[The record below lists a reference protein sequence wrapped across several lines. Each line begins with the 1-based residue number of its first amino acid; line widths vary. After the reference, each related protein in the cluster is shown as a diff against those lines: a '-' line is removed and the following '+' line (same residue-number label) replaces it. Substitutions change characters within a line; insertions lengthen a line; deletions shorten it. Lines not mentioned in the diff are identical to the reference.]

1 MTETDTIFQN
11 APLHPS
17 VRNAGDTMPSMT
29 KFAVLLLALLSFGG
43 AAVAQEYSEDPYE
56 FILAKLAADDGRFE
70 EALSR
75 LDKLAQKNP
84 DNAVLRF
91 ERAMIM
97 LDASRG
103 GDAEAEL
110 RKVVAIQPNF
120 YDAERI
126 LGRLLLD
133 RSANDRAK
141 VDEALTHLQA
151 AFRINPDDLVTGM
164 AISQILL
171 STARNA
177 EAEKVLATMLERAP
191 DQRALNFTYAQVLT
205 KLGRGDESRKY
216 LERAVEVDPTFG
228 NAIMQL
234 IDIYQKS
241 NEFDRAAEVLQPLI
255 NDEPA
260 NLDLQRQQALF
271 YLRGR
276 QPEKAR
282 AAFKS
287 LVEADPKD
295 ARSLYYLAEALTD
308 LEQYEESDKI
318 YRQLLEKTPDDADL
332 LASFGL
338 SQIGQK
344 KLDDAAK
351 TFELLLKQ
359 ADVPEN
365 LQVLGRTQLAY
376 IALQRG
382 QYAAAIEAARP
393 QLVFKDR
400 VNAQA
405 VNIAL
410 DAMKRQKRYTDAI
423 ALLQPL
429 VDKFASDPYVNARYV
444 EMLARA
450 GEKDRARVAA
460 ATQTKFGVKNTIAAA
475 EAFVQAEQ
483 FDVALGVIGDAVRN
497 KPEELDLQ
505 FELGSIYERSGDKT
519 SAEKSFLALLQK
531 RPEHAQTLNYLGY
544 MWAELGTNLERAAE
558 MLNRAVT
565 QEPRNGAFV
574 DSLGWVYF
582 RQGKLDLAEKY
593 LTDATHLLP
602 RDATI
607 REHLGD
613 VLAKRG
619 DANRALTAYRAALT
633 LDPEAKDLDKIR
645 SKIAELEKLQQA
657 QKAVTPR

>member
-1 MTETDTIFQN
+1 
-11 APLHPS
+11 
-17 VRNAGDTMPSMT
+17 MT
-29 KFAVLLLALLSFGG
+29 KFAVLLFTLLSLSV
-43 AAVAQEYSEDPYE
+43 AAAPQEYSEDPYE
-56 FILAKLAADDGRFE
+56 FILAKLAADDGRFD

-97 LDASRG
+97 LDAARG
-103 GDAEAEL
+103 DAAEAEL
-110 RKVVAIQPNF
+110 RKVVAMQPNF

-133 RSANDRAK
+133 RAANDRAK
-141 VDEALTHLQA
+141 VDDALTHLQA
-151 AFRINPDDLVTGM
+151 AFHVNPDDLVTGM
-164 AISQILL
+164 AISQIYY
-171 STARNA
+171 STGRNA
-177 EAEKVLATMLERAP
+177 EAEKALGTMLERAP
-191 DQRALNFTYAQVLT
+191 DQRALNFMYAQVLT

-255 NDEPA
+255 NEDPV

-271 YLRGR
+271 YLRGG

-308 LEQYEESDKI
+308 LEQYDESDKI

-351 TFELLLKQ
+351 TFDTLLKQ

-365 LQVLGRTQLAY
+365 LQVLAKTQLAY

-382 QYAAAIEAARP
+382 QHAAAIEAVRP
-393 QLVFKDR
+393 LMVFKDR
-400 VNAQA
+400 INAQA

-410 DAMKRQKRYTDAI
+410 DAMKRQKRFGDAI

-450 GEKDRARVAA
+450 GEKDRARIAA

-475 EAFVQAEQ
+475 EAFIQAEQ
-483 FDVALGVIGDAVRN
+483 FDVALGIIRDALRN
-497 KPEELDLQ
+497 KPDDTDLQ
-505 FELGSIYERSGDKT
+505 FELGSVYERSGDKAA
-519 SAEKSFLALLQK
+519 AEKAFLTLLEK
-531 RPEHAQTLNYLGY
+531 HPEHAQTLNYLGY
-544 MWAELGTNLERAAE
+544 MWAESGTNLERAAE
-558 MLNRAVT
+558 MLVRAVG
-565 QEPRNGAFV
+565 QEPRNGAYV

-593 LTDATHLLP
+593 LTDATRLMP

-613 VLAKRG
+613 VLARRG
-619 DANRALTAYRAALT
+619 DANRALTMYRAALT

-645 SKIAELEKLQQA
+645 SKIAELEKQQQA
-657 QKAVTPR
+657 QKAVTPQ

>member
-1 MTETDTIFQN
+1 
-11 APLHPS
+11 
-17 VRNAGDTMPSMT
+17 MT

-43 AAVAQEYSEDPYE
+43 AAVAQESPDDPYE
-56 FILAKLAADDGRFE
+56 FILAKLAADDGRFD
-70 EALSR
+70 EALLR

-103 GDAEAEL
+103 PEAEAEL
-110 RKVVAIQPNF
+110 RRVVAIQPNF
-120 YDAERI
+120 FDAERI

-133 RSANDRAK
+133 HAANDRAK

-255 NDEPA
+255 NDDPA

-271 YLRGR
+271 YLRGGE
-276 QPEKAR
+276 PDKAR
-282 AAFKS
+282 TAFKS

-308 LEQYEESDKI
+308 LEQYDESDKI
-318 YRQLLEKTPDDADL
+318 YRQLLEKTPDDPDL
-332 LASFGL
+332 LSSFGL

-359 ADVPEN
+359 PDVPDN
-365 LQVLGRTQLAY
+365 LKVLANTQLAY
-376 IALQRG
+376 VALQRG

-393 QLVFKDR
+393 QMIFRDR

-410 DAMKRQKRYTDAI
+410 DAMKRQKRYADAI
-423 ALLQPL
+423 VLLQPL

-450 GEKDRARVAA
+450 GEKDRARIAA
-460 ATQTKFGVKNTIAAA
+460 ATQTKFGVKNTIAVA

-483 FDVALGVIGDAVRN
+483 FDVALGVINDAARS
-497 KPEELDLQ
+497 KPDDLDLQ
-505 FELGSIYERSGDKT
+505 FELGSIHERAGDKAA
-519 SAEKSFLALLQK
+519 AEKSFLVVLAK
-531 RPEHAQTLNYLGY
+531 HPEHAQTLNYLGY
-544 MWAELGTNLERAAE
+544 MWAESGTNLERAAE

-607 REHLGD
+607 RAHLGD

-633 LDPEAKDLDKIR
+633 LDPETKDLDKIR
-645 SKIAELEKLQQA
+645 SKIAELEKQQQA